1 MEWFRIVLREK
12 AREQLDDPGDMEK
25 SIKTGKLSGAT
36 RELTGL
42 RLYCCPFWITIDNFL
57 QRIKSF
63 VIYNRPDDNLL
74 QRIKS
79 LVIYNS
85 SDVVV
90 YSSKEIRDKKLETV
104 FLWMV
109 TDFFSSIFFLSFF
122 FQKLNNLIWVYNAK
136 ILTWILFVL
145 FSVILLSNIQLNLMD
160 NIRKGLQWN
169 K

>member
-25 SIKTGKLSGAT
+25 SIKTGKLSGAI

-85 SDVVV
+85 SDVVLPYYCNELKPCV
-90 YSSKEIRDKKLETV
+90 KKDSTCMSPKNHRTCCYWIIGHLLKIFKNEKFTSNA
-104 FLWMV
+104 
-109 TDFFSSIFFLSFF
+109 FFKPMRVVQTLSE
-122 FQKLNNLIWVYNAK
+122 KHTL
-136 ILTWILFVL
+136 
-145 FSVILLSNIQLNLMD
+145 
-160 NIRKGLQWN
+160 
-169 K
+169 